1 MLAVKFLHLTSVNAS
16 EKTFICNCVFVMS
29 HLQSE
34 EEKNEPYTCKG
45 QFIKLNFNLYHQGLY
60 STCKNGRQQI
70 SKIISVACN

>member
-16 EKTFICNCVFVMS
+16 EKTFICNYVFVMS

-45 QFIKLNFNLYHQGLY
+45 KFIKLNFNLITKVYIRHAKTVDNKSL
-60 STCKNGRQQI
+60 K
-70 SKIISVACN
+70 